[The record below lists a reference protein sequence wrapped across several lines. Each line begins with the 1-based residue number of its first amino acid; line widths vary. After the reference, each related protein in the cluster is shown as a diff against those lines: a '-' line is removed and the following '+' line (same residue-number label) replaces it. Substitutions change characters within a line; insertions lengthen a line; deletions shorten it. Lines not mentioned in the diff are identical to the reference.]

1 MFGDTLSKRS
11 FNMSGKIG
19 LQNMGTW
26 DRILRLIIAAVIVV
40 LSISGKISGT
50 LEIVLLVLAA
60 VFVVTSVVRICPLYM
75 PFGIDTC
82 KK

>member
-1 MFGDTLSKRS
+1 
-11 FNMSGKIG
+11 MSGTIG
-19 LQNMGTW
+19 FQNMGTW

-50 LEIVLLVLAA
+50 LEIVLLVVAA
-60 VFVVTSVVRICPLYM
+60 IFVLTSVIRFCPIYKPL
-75 PFGIDTC
+75 GINTC